1 MATRIRLQRHGKKGK
16 AFFHII
22 VADSRSKRDGRF
34 IEKVG
39 TYNPNANPAQID
51 IDFERCLHWVH
62 VGAEPSDTC
71 RAILSYKGV
80 LMKEHLL
87 RGVSKGAH
95 TEEQAEAKFNNWLD
109 QKSGAIDS
117 KKTGLAKAKADA
129 ERARLAAEKAKNDA
143 RAAAIAAANTP
154 VEEVVEEAPAEE
166 TASTEEVAVEA
177 APTEEVAA
185 EEAPASSEEATET
198 KSEA

>member
-154 VEEVVEEAPAEE
+154 VEEVMEEAAEE
-166 TASTEEVAVEA
+166 TATTEEVAVAEEA
-177 APTEEVAA
+177 QVT
-185 EEAPASSEEATET
+185 EEAPATSEEATET
-198 KSEA
+198 KTEA